1 MGNSFLRVENK
12 SDLFVTGEIGW
23 DFRAEDFIRELNF
36 LNQIGEEEINV
47 HIYSGGGLVF
57 EAFAVYDFVRATGI
71 KFNVYISGL
80 AGSAAT
86 IIASAAD
93 KTYIGENS
101 FYFIHNAF
109 GGNDDKVLE
118 DINQKI
124 ANIYKKKTNGDI
136 RNIRKMM
143 REETLMNA
151 SEAKEFGFVDGITKE
166 QVLAADV
173 KDVINTYKSK
183 YNNME
188 KKTFWE
194 RVTNLFEENKTE
206 IANELNAELKA
217 EFESLNEDFKNT
229 AKELEDVKASLVS
242 ANEAIIA
249 KQSEVEAVNSKLKEA
264 NKTVTEKE
272 TAITA
277 LTSEIEALKAKVA
290 ELEAKPI
297 GEPVAGVTEGSE
309 PVKEEKLKNYFDKFR
324 TKKTK

>member
-124 ANIYKKKTNGDI
+124 ANIYKRKTSADI
-136 RNIRKMM
+136 RTIRKMM
-143 REETLMNA
+143 KEETLMNA
-151 SEAKEFGFVDGITKE
+151 SEAKEYGFVDGVIKE
-166 QVLAADV
+166 QALAANV
-173 KDVINTYKSK
+173 SEVINTYKSK
-183 YNNME
+183 YNTME

-194 RVTNLFEENKTE
+194 RFNALFEENKSE
-206 IANELNAELKA
+206 IANELNSELKA
-217 EFESLNEDFKNT
+217 QFESLNEDFKNT
-229 AKELEDVKASLVS
+229 TKELEDVKASLANVGETIEAKAKEIEALNSLVAEKES
-242 ANEAIIA
+242 AI
-249 KQSEVEAVNSKLKEA
+249 KEA
-264 NKTVTEKE
+264 NAKVEAANVEVENLKK
-272 TAITA
+272 
-277 LTSEIEALKAKVA
+277 EIEALKA
-290 ELEAKPI
+290 EPI
-297 GEPVAGVTEGSE
+297 GEPVKNVTEGGE
-309 PVKEEKLKNYFDKFR
+309 PSAKPKNEFEKY
-324 TKKTK
+324 KKSNK